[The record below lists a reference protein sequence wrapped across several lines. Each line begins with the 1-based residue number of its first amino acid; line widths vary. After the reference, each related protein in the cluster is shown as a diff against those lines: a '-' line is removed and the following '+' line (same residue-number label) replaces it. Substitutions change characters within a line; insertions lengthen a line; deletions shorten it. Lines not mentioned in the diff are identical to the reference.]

1 MPHGELTINGQD
13 AYDIWGV
20 SFEDGALA
28 SLMTPPSMKPS
39 IVNESRLEHGKRR
52 INRILAKEER
62 ELTLPF
68 HLVAKSRT
76 EYLDRYERFVS
87 MLTSEEYIT
96 IETSYQSNTIYKC
109 IYQSCTQFSQYID
122 GLAKFVL
129 RLIEP
134 DPSDRVKEV
143 EE

>member
-1 MPHGELTINGQD
+1 MPHGELKIVIGDETYD
-13 AYDIWGV
+13 AYDEWGV
-20 SFEDGALA
+20 SMEDGALA
-28 SLMTPPSMKPS
+28 ALMTPPTMKPS

-76 EYLDRYERFVS
+76 EYLDKYERFVS
-87 MLTSEEYIT
+87 MLTSNEKIT
-96 IETSYQSNTIYKC
+96 LWTSYQGANCKYKC

-129 RLIEP
+129 KLIEP
-134 DPSDRVKEV
+134 NPSDRT
-143 EE
+143 

>member
-13 AYDIWGV
+13 AYDTWGV

-28 SLMTPPSMKPS
+28 SLMTLPSMKPS

-68 HLVAKSRT
+68 HLVANSRT

-96 IETSYQSNTIYKC
+96 IETSYQSTTIYKC

-143 EE
+143 EV